1 MSRVYC
7 DHAKSNPF
15 EIERKRT
22 NMQSLF
28 RRVLN
33 PGRYTTS
40 INISLLILRIA
51 GGGFM
56 LAHGFPKLM
65 KLLGDDP
72 IKFADPIGL
81 GVTGTLVLAVFTE
94 VFCSIVVVLGL
105 ATRVASA
112 LLLATML
119 IAALIVHAND
129 GFGKQ
134 ELPLLYSAVYL
145 VLMMVGSGRLSID
158 GLLVKGR

>member
-1 MSRVYC
+1 
-7 DHAKSNPF
+7 
-15 EIERKRT
+15 
-22 NMQSLF
+22 MQSLL

-40 INISLLILRIA
+40 INYSLLILRIA

-56 LAHGFPKLM
+56 LTHGAPKLM

-72 IKFADPIGL
+72 IKFTNPIGV
-81 GVTGTLVLAVFTE
+81 GVTATLVLAVFTE
-94 VFCSIVVVLGL
+94 VICSVLVVLGL
-105 ATRVASA
+105 ATRVSSA
-112 LLLATML
+112 LLLATMFV
-119 IAALIVHAND
+119 AAFIVHADD

-145 VLMMVGSGRLSID
+145 VLVMAGAGKLSID